1 MATQPIAEKGGQM
14 KTRIVLMLAL
24 INLSLP
30 SSQLGAATIDGANI
44 HSTST
49 GKGAKTIILVHGWT
63 CDETSWSE
71 QVPVLARKYRVI
83 TVDLPGHGQSDQ
95 PKDGKFSMDLFAKA
109 VEAVRAEANVDRAIL
124 AGHSMGGPVV
134 YRYAQ
139 LYPEHAAALILV
151 DSPLFKGSDAK
162 TFVDQTL
169 PRVVGEDGVKGRE
182 AMIRGMFSSATT
194 PELQNRIL
202 KMMLRAPE
210 PTARGAMNA
219 MADPV
224 VWANHVLRIPALA
237 IFAATYGGNSLDVT
251 KSYIPD
257 LQFLNVPGT
266 GHFLMMEKPAEFN
279 QYVIA
284 FMDRQKF

>member
-1 MATQPIAEKGGQM
+1 MKRGWILGTLVIGALFTGGVAA
-14 KTRIVLMLAL
+14 R
-24 INLSLP
+24 
-30 SSQLGAATIDGANI
+30 AATLDGAKV

-49 GKGAKTIILVHGWT
+49 GTGPGTLILVHGWT

-71 QVPVLARKYRVI
+71 QIPVLARRYRVI
-83 TVDLPGHGQSDQ
+83 TIDLPGHGQSDQ
-95 PKDGKFSMDLFAKA
+95 PKDGRFSMDLFARA
-109 VEAVRAEANVDRAIL
+109 VEAVRAEANVDRVIL

-139 LYPEHAAALILV
+139 LYPEHAVALILV
-151 DSPLFKGSDAK
+151 DSPLFKGADVR
-162 TFVDQTL
+162 TFVDQGL
-169 PRVVGEDGVKGRE
+169 SRVTGEDGMKGRE

-210 PTARGAMNA
+210 ATARGAMSA

-224 VWANHVLRIPALA
+224 VWENHVLRIPALA
-237 IFAATYGGNSLDVT
+237 IFAATYAGNSLDVT
-251 KSYIPD
+251 KADIPD

-279 QYVIA
+279 QHVIA
-284 FMDRQKF
+284 FVDKQKF

>member
-1 MATQPIAEKGGQM
+1 M
-14 KTRIVLMLAL
+14 
-24 INLSLP
+24 LSLVALFVQVSP
-30 SSQLGAATIDGANI
+30 LRGATLDGAKI
-44 HSTST
+44 HWTSMGQGSRT
-49 GKGAKTIILVHGWT
+49 VILVHGWT

-71 QVPVLARKYRVI
+71 QVPALSKQYRVI
-83 TVDLPGHGQSDQ
+83 TVDLPGHGRSDQ
-95 PKDGKFSMDLFAKA
+95 PAAGKFSMDVFAKA
-109 VEAVRAEANVDRAIL
+109 VEAVRAEANVDRVIL

-139 LYPEHAAALILV
+139 LYPSRTVALILV
-151 DSPLFKGSDAK
+151 DAPLFKGPDIQA
-162 TFVDQTL
+162 FIDQAL
-169 PRVVGEDGVKGRE
+169 AGVVGESGLKGRE

-210 PTARGAMNA
+210 STAKGAMSS
-219 MADPV
+219 MADPA
-224 VWANHVLRIPALA
+224 VWESRALQIPALA
-237 IFAATYGGNSLDVT
+237 IFAATYAGNGLDTT
-251 KSYIPD
+251 KSYLPD

-279 QYVIA
+279 QHVMA

>member
-1 MATQPIAEKGGQM
+1 M
-14 KTRIVLMLAL
+14 KTQILFMLAL
-24 INLSLP
+24 VASLTP
-30 SSQLGAATIDGANI
+30 PSQLRAATLDGAKI

-49 GKGAKTIILVHGWT
+49 GKGANTLILVHGWT

-71 QVPVLARKYRVI
+71 QVPALARKYRVI
-83 TVDLPGHGQSDQ
+83 TIDLPGHGQSDQ

-109 VEAVRAEANVDRAIL
+109 VEAVRAEANVDRVIL

-139 LYPEHAAALILV
+139 LYPEHAVALILV
-151 DSPLFKGSDAK
+151 DSPLFKSSDARS
-162 TFVDQTL
+162 FVDQTL
-169 PRVVGEDGVKGRE
+169 PRVVGEDGAKGRE

-194 PELQNRIL
+194 PDLQSRIL

-210 PTARGAMNA
+210 ATAKGAMNA
-219 MADPV
+219 MGDQA
-224 VWANHVLRIPALA
+224 VWENHVLHIPALA
-237 IFAATYGGNSLDVT
+237 VFAATYGGNSLDVT
-251 KSYIPD
+251 KSNLPD

-279 QYVIA
+279 QHVIA
-284 FMDRQKF
+284 FVDRQKF